1 MKKFAYGAIA
11 LAAVGAAGHATDTGW
26 SGLDQ
31 EINSLSAS
39 LAAQNA
45 TGPKLGGYI
54 ITSLDYESDPAQRA
68 TAGFDANGDGDFTD
82 PADTA
87 PTLAGEG
94 DDTLGWSFRAV
105 RLQVSGDLGHDYSY
119 KVSFDLESGT
129 AELKDA
135 YVDWKI
141 TDGIKGR
148 WGQYKMPM
156 TRSGLISRQKLL
168 FLERTVIGDELDDR
182 QLGIAVSG
190 QFEQVNFW
198 INAQNGLDD
207 VTKDM
212 FYNARVTFDIMGD
225 GVAQIEGAY
234 GAGDAL
240 GLTVGGAIGEDSS
253 LDNGLVWVI
262 EAALTSGP
270 FSIAAE
276 IADFDTDI
284 GGDLADSTPWDA
296 TVSFLFTEMYEI
308 AFRYEDLDNDFD
320 EVHYSAGINRYVAGH
335 DIKWTLQY
343 VRVDTDE
350 EDSGIGF
357 DSDQVSLGLTVG
369 F

>member
-54 ITSLDYESDPAQRA
+54 ITSLDYESDPV
-68 TAGFDANGDGDFTD
+68 TLTDNNDDGDTVD
-82 PADTA
+82 PGEV
-87 PTLAGEG
+87 GEG
-94 DDTLGWSFRAV
+94 DDQLGWSFRAV
-105 RLQVSGDLGHDYSY
+105 RLQVTGDLGHDYSY

-168 FLERTVIGDELDDR
+168 FLERTEIGDALDDR

-198 INAQNGLDD
+198 INAQNGEDG

-296 TVSFLFTEMYEI
+296 TVSFLFTEMYEL

-350 EDSGIGF
+350 EQEGIGF

>member
-11 LAAVGAAGHATDTGW
+11 LAAIGAAGHATDTGW

-54 ITSLDYESDPAQRA
+54 ITSLDYEGDPVVVD
-68 TAGFDANGDGDFTD
+68 DANDNGV
-82 PADTA
+82 PDT
-87 PTLAGEG
+87 GEVSEG
-94 DDTLGWSFRAV
+94 DDTLGWDFRAV
-105 RLQVSGDLGHDYSY
+105 RVKVKGDLGHDYSY
-119 KVSFDLESGT
+119 EVSFDLADGDAS
-129 AELKDA
+129 LRDA

-141 TDGIKGR
+141 TDGITGR
-148 WGQYKMPM
+148 WGRYKMPFV
-156 TRSGLISRQKLL
+156 RSGLISRQKLL
-168 FLERTVIGDELDDR
+168 FLQKTVIGDALDSRD
-182 QLGIAVSG
+182 LGVAVSG
-190 QFEQVNFW
+190 QFEMVNFW
-198 INAQNGLDD
+198 INAQNGLDGI
-207 VTKDM
+207 TKDM
-212 FYNARVTFDIMGD
+212 FYNARVTFNVMGD

-253 LDNGLVWVI
+253 LDDGLVWAL

-276 IADFDTDI
+276 IADFDAQI

-296 TVSFLFTEMYEI
+296 TISFLFTEMYEI

-320 EVHYSAGINRYVAGH
+320 EVHYTAGINRYVAGH

-343 VRVDTDE
+343 MRVDTDQE
-350 EDSGIGF
+350 VDGIGF

>member
-11 LAAVGAAGHATDTGW
+11 LAAVGAAGQATDSGW

-39 LAAQNA
+39 LATQNA

-54 ITSLDYESDPAQRA
+54 ITRLDFESNPLVF
-68 TAGFDANGDGDFTD
+68 TDANSNGVI
-82 PADTA
+82 DTGEI
-87 PTLAGEG
+87 TEG
-94 DDTLGWSFRAV
+94 DDTLGWSIRRA
-105 RLQVSGDLGHDYSY
+105 RINVSGDLGHDYSY
-119 KVSFDLESGT
+119 KVSFDLASGT
-129 AELKDA
+129 AELRDA

-148 WGQYKMPM
+148 WGRYKMPFV
-156 TRSGLISRQKLL
+156 RSGLISAQKLL
-168 FLERTVIGDELDDR
+168 FLQRTAIGERLGGRD
-182 QLGIAVSG
+182 LGIAVSG

-198 INAQNGLDD
+198 LNAQNGIDG

-212 FYNARVTFDIMGD
+212 FYNGRVTFDVMGD

-240 GLTVGGAIGEDSS
+240 GLTVGGAFGDDSA
-253 LDNGLVWVI
+253 LDKGTVWAL

-270 FSIAAE
+270 FSVAAE
-276 IADFDTDI
+276 IADFDD
-284 GGDLADSTPWDA
+284 DLGNNTPWDA
-296 TVSFLFTEMYEI
+296 TASFLFTDQYEL
-308 AFRYEDLDNDFD
+308 AARYEDLDDADNGTLWT
-320 EVHYSAGINRYVAGH
+320 VGVNRYVAGH

-343 VRVDTDE
+343 QRLNTDAEVDGIGLDTDA
-350 EDSGIGF
+350 
-357 DSDQVSLGLTVG
+357 VSLGLTVG